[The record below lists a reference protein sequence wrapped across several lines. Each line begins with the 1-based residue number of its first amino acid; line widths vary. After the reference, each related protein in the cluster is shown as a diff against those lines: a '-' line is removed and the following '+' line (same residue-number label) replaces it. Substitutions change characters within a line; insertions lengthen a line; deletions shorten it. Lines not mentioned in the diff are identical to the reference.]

1 MLINSVFIQI
11 KNSIDIMN
19 KNLTIGDNQLAD
31 GQ

>member
-1 MLINSVFIQI
+1 MLINSVQI
-11 KNSIDIMN
+11 KISIDIMN

>member
-1 MLINSVFIQI
+1 MVINSVQI
-11 KNSIDIMN
+11 KISIDIMN